1 MQKIIHPYVRY
12 AQALIMVSAKLESVD
27 SIKKEIEK
35 SLDYFYLKPDEL
47 PDGKEKIKYEFV
59 KATDAKAFL
68 SPHIITVESKAKDL
82 YGSIDKHVVN
92 KILDGCF
99 CTKDLYGSIDKIS
112 ENQKK
117 SNSQKIQRWMI
128 PTSGEFLSFSTTIGR
143 CLPKSTLENA
153 LLGLVTTLTADKPSF
168 RNACIIPDL
177 PLKDMKDFIS
187 IFQRIKSQKCDSSKF
202 LYGKVVNRKP
212 QRPYIFNGNFPN
224 PPASNALGG
233 IALLAAIG
241 EFAKE
246 GENSD
251 LAKNVLE
258 KLKQCPIYLI
268 EYNSVDIFTYNNH
281 IVDLARDGKLSE
293 IVRGIYD
300 INIYNKSEQNRY
312 KDPEYQKLDMFFAR
326 FLTVFTHP
334 YFRDFLSVRAE
345 YPSSLLILFKTYF
358 QKMEKIE
365 EKVVVSAESLG
376 QWLNRIAYIT
386 AKREQDDNR
395 DQEENRDS
403 RKEKIFKL
411 KSKVLIDLESMIF
424 SAKSSLA
431 LIAQIT
437 SRAGRLS
444 NMDAPAESA
453 YYIEKT
459 LTGDLT
465 LEQAKYLL
473 VAFLRLKSKEDVNLK
488 EISEDD
494 FISD

>member
-1 MQKIIHPYVRY
+1 MRY

-27 SIKKEIEK
+27 SIILKNIKEEIKK
-35 SLDYFYLKPDEL
+35 SLDYFYLEPDEL
-47 PDGKEKIKYEFV
+47 PDGKEKIKYKFV
-59 KATDAKAFL
+59 NATDAKAFL
-68 SPHIITVESKAKDL
+68 SPHVITVESKAKDL
-82 YGSIDKHVVN
+82 YGSIE
-92 KILDGCF
+92 
-99 CTKDLYGSIDKIS
+99 KIS

-386 AKREQDDNR
+386 AKREQDDNQ

>member
-27 SIKKEIEK
+27 SIILKIKEEIKK
-35 SLDYFYLKPDEL
+35 SLDYFYLEPDEL
-47 PDGKEKIKYEFV
+47 PDGKEKIKYKFV
-59 KATDAKAFL
+59 NAPDAKAFL
-68 SPHIITVESKAKDL
+68 SPHVITVESKAKDL
-82 YGSIDKHVVN
+82 YR
-92 KILDGCF
+92 
-99 CTKDLYGSIDKIS
+99 SIDKIS
-112 ENQKK
+112 KNQKK

>member
-1 MQKIIHPYVRY
+1 MRY

-27 SIKKEIEK
+27 SIILKDIEEEIKK
-35 SLDYFYLKPDEL
+35 SLDYFYLEPDEL
-47 PDGKEKIKYEFV
+47 PDGKEKIKYKFV
-59 KATDAKAFL
+59 NATDAKAFL
-68 SPHIITVESKAKDL
+68 SPHVITVESKAKDL
-82 YGSIDKHVVN
+82 YGSIE
-92 KILDGCF
+92 
-99 CTKDLYGSIDKIS
+99 KIS